1 MDEFVFEAR
10 KRAFYELVK
19 ADGIDDNEFRI
30 WELIVK
36 LLDEY
41 IANESK

>member
-1 MDEFVFEAR
+1 MDNFVFEAR
-10 KRAFYELVK
+10 KKAFYELVK
-19 ADGIDDNEFRI
+19 ADGVNDNEFRI
-30 WELIVK
+30 WKLIVK